1 MAHKFKQLMKFKF
14 SLLAAL
20 LVLMTSVSAQQIK
33 ITDVVG
39 RTVILKKPATRV
51 LLGEGRDLV
60 TLNIVHP
67 NPVSVIAA
75 WSDDFKKE
83 LEYQD
88 YKKKYPAIERVPVV
102 GTNAQTF
109 SVEKAIASKP
119 DLAIF
124 AARGHGPG
132 RDATEVISQLEAA
145 GIPVVF
151 LDFRADPFR
160 NTTLS
165 ISILGKLLGQEAR
178 ANRFISFYE
187 VRKNRIASR
196 IAAAKVS
203 RPKVFMDMKA
213 GMSEN
218 QFSTPGKGNLGDYI
232 QLAGGHNI
240 GADVLPGPLGQ
251 LNQEFVIKSDPAV
264 YIATGVDIFRGRGV
278 VLGAG
283 VSAKEAQAS
292 IRKRIS
298 DPVISELDAVKKG
311 RVFGLWHLFY
321 ASPFNILAA
330 EAIAKWTH
338 PSLFRDI
345 DPNGSLRELNSKFL
359 SVPMH
364 GTYWVNMQQK

>member
-1 MAHKFKQLMKFKF
+1 MKLNYALF
-14 SLLAAL
+14 SLLL
-20 LVLMTSVSAQQIK
+20 LWSGTLLAQPITV
-33 ITDVVG
+33 TDVLG
-39 RTVILKKPATRV
+39 RKVTLKKPATRV
-51 LLGEGRDLV
+51 VLGEGRDLV

-67 NPVSVIAA
+67 NPVSIIAS

-88 YKKKYPAIERVPVV
+88 YKKKFPAIDKVPVV
-102 GTNAQTF
+102 GTNGQTF
-109 SVEKAIASKP
+109 SVEKAIASRP
-119 DLAIF
+119 ELAIF
-124 AARGHGPG
+124 SAKGHGPG
-132 RDATEVISQLEAA
+132 KDATEIISQLEAA

-151 LDFRADPFR
+151 LDFRGDPFK
-160 NTTLS
+160 NTTIS
-165 ISILGKLLGQEAR
+165 ISILGKLLGQSAR

-187 VRKNRIASR
+187 VRKNRISSR
-196 IAAAKVS
+196 IAAAKVA

-218 QFSTPGKGNLGDYI
+218 QFSTPGNGNLGDYI
-232 QLAGGHNI
+232 KLAGGHNI

-251 LNQEFVIKSDPAV
+251 LNQEFVIKSNPQV

-283 VSAKEAQAS
+283 VSVQEAQAS
-292 IRKRIS
+292 IRKRVS

-338 PSLFRDI
+338 PNLFKDI
-345 DPNGSLRELNSKFL
+345 DPNASMRELNAKFL